1 MYMYVAI
8 WGFQV
13 VLVVKNLPANAG
25 DIRDVGLI
33 LELGRSPGRGHGNL
47 LQYSCLEDPL
57 DRGAWRATVY
67 RVAKSWTQLEQHGT
81 HIYCCSVTKSCLTL
95 SSPWTVALQTPLF
108 MEPSRQDCWSG
119 LPFPSPMYVCICIQM

>member
-1 MYMYVAI
+1 MLLF
-8 WGFQV
+8 GDSQV

-33 LELGRSPGRGHGNL
+33 LELGRSPGRGDGNL
-47 LQYSCLEDPL
+47 LQYYCLEDPM
-57 DRGAWRATVY
+57 DRGAWHATVY

-95 SSPWTVALQTPLF
+95 SSPWTVALQAPLF
-108 MEPSRQDCWSG
+108 MESSRQECWSG